1 MAVAICFSSILDR
14 ADTIGA
20 RADASV
26 PIMPV
31 RAEVAI
37 VSAIISARGFAIVSK
52 IFDCGSLFA
61 NCVPKLGKCGSF
73 FDFFG
78 CGAKGVNGFII
89 MLGLYGGIGGEG
101 VGV

>member
-14 ADTIGA
+14 ADTIGV

-37 VSAIISARGFAIVSK
+37 VSAISSAKGFAIVFKFFS
-52 IFDCGSLFA
+52 CSNLFA
-61 NCVPKLGKCGSF
+61 NIVPKLGKWGSF

-78 CGAKGVNGFII
+78 CGVGKG
-89 MLGLYGGIGGEG
+89 
-101 VGV
+101 